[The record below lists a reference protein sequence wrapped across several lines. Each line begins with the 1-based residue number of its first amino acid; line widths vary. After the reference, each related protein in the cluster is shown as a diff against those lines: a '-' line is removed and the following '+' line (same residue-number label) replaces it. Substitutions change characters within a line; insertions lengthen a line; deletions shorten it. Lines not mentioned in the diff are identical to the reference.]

1 MQDNAIRKGEPWMVQ
16 TLQLPASH
24 DALDFPLR
32 ATWSQETLHRVQLCG
47 DANHYQAS
55 VFLGRKRTASFIP
68 LF

>member
-32 ATWSQETLHRVQLCG
+32 ATWSQKH
-47 DANHYQAS
+47 
-55 VFLGRKRTASFIP
+55 FIGYSCAVIRITIKQVYS
-68 LF
+68 